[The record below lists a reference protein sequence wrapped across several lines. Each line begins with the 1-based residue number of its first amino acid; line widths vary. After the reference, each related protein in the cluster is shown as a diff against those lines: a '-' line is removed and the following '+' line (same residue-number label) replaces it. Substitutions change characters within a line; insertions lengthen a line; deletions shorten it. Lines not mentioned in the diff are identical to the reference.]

1 MNGQH
6 STSDEPQGSWIFRA
20 KIRRPR
26 QNIVLIERPQLIE
39 SLNQCLDYQTCL
51 ITAPAGYGKTT
62 LLAQWHATL
71 AAQDV
76 KAAWLSLDE
85 GDKDAQRFLSYLI
98 CALTHADVN
107 LGQLSMLAEQ
117 GLADLSVDAALA
129 AMLEQVDAGQQ
140 SVVLV
145 LDDYHRAASGEIDE
159 QIERLITNA
168 PGNFRV
174 VINSRIA
181 PTFSS
186 SYLVA
191 TGRALTLDAEALRFS
206 EDELRRA
213 FDDKLSELQLAKF
226 YSTTEGWPVAI
237 QLAKIAIREIE
248 PDVLLDSFAQRS
260 GHLASFL
267 ADQVF
272 GDLSDE
278 TQQFLLHTSI
288 LEQFNSGL
296 ANAVNENDRSGRVL
310 KNLEHLGALIVADDT
325 EGGWYRYHH
334 LFAEF
339 LHNQLTATEPS
350 LIPTLHRRASLWYES
365 EGDTSAAVKHA
376 KFAGEIDRCATLIE
390 DAGGWEIILYR
401 GILQLRDLLRHV
413 SDLDLTAYPRLLLAQ
428 SYLLVKKGETQR
440 SRALFDAAVA
450 SRTRSGENPRL
461 DRDIVN
467 LKILLDV
474 YEDKLDSRS
483 DLRKMIQTEEDF
495 PDDDYL
501 AKGIFGCTEASVAMS
516 LGRFEE
522 ARTHAKNAM
531 RSMRQADTI
540 LGLNYCYLHAA
551 MSDFY
556 RCEIQQ
562 AKANAIE
569 ASSMARDNFGA
580 DSGLKS
586 LADVILGALFYWTDN
601 LGPEDEQR
609 FLAALDFSERND
621 GWFEIYGIG
630 IEAELGLELE
640 RQDFDAAIR
649 ALERAERISNTRG
662 IARLEQLAVAYRL
675 DVFTQAG
682 ERREAAR
689 TASKIE
695 RFTVIGQWR
704 KSPVSWR
711 THEASC
717 RVLAVHFAQKD
728 VDKSRIYIK
737 DALEC
742 SKDLGARFHLLRCL
756 ITNSIL
762 TAQRGEREV
771 ALQSLF
777 DALSIASA
785 NGVKK
790 PFELSKAIVPLMWQA
805 LSHGRSEAVETA
817 TLSFLS
823 AILDSFHRRSSEAGP
838 GIPLLSPRENEV
850 VMELSQGRSNKQIA
864 RALSMTEHTVKFH
877 LKNVFAKLEVN
888 RRAEAITVAR
898 SIGLAP

>member
-1 MNGQH
+1 MNEQQ
-6 STSDEPQGSWIFRA
+6 SNTDEPKGSWIFWA
-20 KIRRPR
+20 KLRPPR
-26 QNIVLIERPQLIE
+26 QNIALIERPQLIE
-39 SLNQCLDYQTCL
+39 RLNQSLDYQTCL
-51 ITAPAGYGKTT
+51 VTAPAGYGKTT
-62 LLAQWHATL
+62 LLAQWHGTL
-71 AAQDV
+71 SKRGVRAG
-76 KAAWLSLDE
+76 WLTLDD
-85 GDKDAQRFLSYLI
+85 GDSDAQRFLSYVI
-98 CALTHADVN
+98 CSLTAAGVD

-117 GLADLSVDAALA
+117 GLADLSADSALA
-129 AMLEQVDAGQQ
+129 AMLESIDKSDQNIA
-140 SVVLV
+140 LV
-145 LDDYHRAASGEIDE
+145 LDDYHRAASEEIDE

-168 PGNFRV
+168 PKNFRV

-191 TGRALTLDAEALRFS
+191 TGRALMLDAEALRFS
-206 EDELRRA
+206 EAEMRRA
-213 FDDKLSELQLAKF
+213 FDEKLSEQQLTQFHA
-226 YSTTEGWPVAI
+226 TTEGWPVAI
-237 QLAKIAIREIE
+237 QLARIAIREIE
-248 PDVLLDSFAQRS
+248 PDALLDSFGQRS

-272 GDLSDE
+272 GDLPNE
-278 TQQFLLHTSI
+278 AQEFLLHTSI

-296 ANAVNENDRSGRVL
+296 ANAVNANENSRRVL
-310 KNLEHLGALIVADDT
+310 KSLEHLGALIVADDM

-334 LFAEF
+334 LFADF
-339 LHNQLTATEPS
+339 LYDQLKTSEPT
-350 LIPTLHRRASLWYES
+350 LIPKLHQRASTWFEL

-376 KFAGEIDRCATLIE
+376 KHAGEIDRCATLIQ

-401 GILQLRDLLRHV
+401 GIAQLRDLLRHV

-440 SRALFDAAVA
+440 SRALFDAAVS
-450 SRTRSGENPRL
+450 SRTKVGNDPQL

-467 LKILLDV
+467 LKTLLDV
-474 YEDKLDSRS
+474 YEDRLDSRA
-483 DLRKMIQTEEDF
+483 DLKKLVQIEENF
-495 PDDDYL
+495 ADDDYL

-516 LGRFEE
+516 LGRFDESSIHV
-522 ARTHAKNAM
+522 RNAM

-551 MSDFY
+551 MSNFY
-556 RCEIQQ
+556 RCEFQQ

-586 LADVILGALFYWTDN
+586 LADVIHGALRYWTDE
-601 LGPEDEQR
+601 LDVDDEKR
-609 FLAALDFSERND
+609 FFAALEFSEKND

-630 IEAELGLELE
+630 IEAELGLGLE

-649 ALERAERISNTRG
+649 AVDRAERISSARG
-662 IARLEQLAVAYRL
+662 IDRLEQLAVVYRL

-689 TASKIE
+689 TATKIE
-695 RFTVIGQWR
+695 RFTTVGQWR
-704 KSPVSWR
+704 KSPVTWR

-717 RVLAVHFAQKD
+717 RVLAVHFASKD
-728 VDKSRIYIK
+728 RDKSKAYIQ

-742 SKDLGARFHLLRCL
+742 NRDIDARFHLVRTL

-762 TAQRGEREV
+762 KSLWGEREA

-777 DALSIASA
+777 DALSLASA

-805 LSHGRSEAVETA
+805 LSWGRSEAMETA

-823 AILDSFHRRSSEAGP
+823 SVLDSFHRRSSEASA

-850 VMELSQGRSNKQIA
+850 LMELSQGRSNKQIA
-864 RALSMTEHTVKFH
+864 RALNMTEHTVKFH
-877 LKNVFAKLEVN
+877 LKNVFAKLEVS
-888 RRAEAITVAR
+888 RRAEAVAVAR
-898 SIGLAP
+898 NIGLVP

>member
-1 MNGQH
+1 MTEQP
-6 STSDEPQGSWIFRA
+6 SISDKPQGSWIFWA
-20 KIRRPR
+20 KLRPPR
-26 QNIVLIERPQLIE
+26 QNIALIERPQLIE
-39 SLNQCLDYQTCL
+39 SLNQSLDYQTCL
-51 ITAPAGYGKTT
+51 VTAPAGYGKTT

-71 AAQDV
+71 SARNV
-76 KAAWLSLDE
+76 KAGWLTLDE
-85 GDKDAQRFLSYLI
+85 GDDDAQRFLSYVI
-98 CALTHADVN
+98 CSLTDAGVE

-117 GLADLSVDAALA
+117 GLADVSADAALA
-129 AMLEQVDAGQQ
+129 AMLELIDSTEQNI
-140 SVVLV
+140 VLV
-145 LDDYHRAASGEIDE
+145 LDDYHRAASEEIDE

-168 PGNFRV
+168 PRNFRV

-191 TGRALTLDAEALRFS
+191 TGRALMLDAEALRFS

-213 FDDKLSELQLAKF
+213 FDEQLSEPQLAQF
-226 YSTTEGWPVAI
+226 HETTEGWPVAI
-237 QLAKIAIREIE
+237 QLARIAIREIE
-248 PDVLLDSFAQRS
+248 PDALFDSFGQRS

-272 GDLSDE
+272 GDLSEEAQD
-278 TQQFLLHTSI
+278 FLLRTSI
-288 LEQFNSGL
+288 LEQFNSSL
-296 ANAVNENDRSGRVL
+296 ANAVSGNENSRRVL
-310 KNLEHLGALIVADDT
+310 KNLEHLGALIVTDDM

-334 LFAEF
+334 LFADF
-339 LHNQLTATEPS
+339 LYDQLKTSKPT
-350 LIPTLHRRASLWYES
+350 LIPELHSRASIWYET
-365 EGDTSAAVKHA
+365 EGDASAAVKHA
-376 KFAGEIDRCATLIE
+376 KLGGEIDRCATLIQ

-401 GILQLRDLLRHV
+401 GITQLRDLLRHV

-440 SRALFDAAVA
+440 SRALYDSAVS
-450 SRTRSGENPRL
+450 SRTRIGDDPQL

-467 LKILLDV
+467 LRTLVDV
-474 YEDKLDSRS
+474 YEDKLDSKS
-483 DLRKMIQTEEDF
+483 DLMKLVQVEEAF
-495 PDDDYL
+495 ADDDYL
-501 AKGIFGCTEASVAMS
+501 AKGILGCTEASLAMS
-516 LGRFEE
+516 LGQFEE
-522 ARTHAKNAM
+522 ARAHTRNAM

-562 AKANAIE
+562 AKANAVE
-569 ASSMARDNFGA
+569 ASAMARDNFGA

-586 LADVILGALFYWTDN
+586 LADVVHGALRYWTDE
-601 LGPEDEQR
+601 LSVEDEKR
-609 FLAALDFSERND
+609 FLSALDFSEKND

-630 IEAELGLELE
+630 IEAELGLGLE

-649 ALERAERISNTRG
+649 AVDRAERISSARG
-662 IARLEQLAVAYRL
+662 INRLEQLAVAYRL

-682 ERREAAR
+682 EKREAAR
-689 TASKIE
+689 TATKIE
-695 RFTVIGQWR
+695 RFTSVGQWR
-704 KSPVSWR
+704 KSPVTWR

-717 RVLAVHFAQKD
+717 RVLAVHFAEKD
-728 VDKSRIYIK
+728 RDKSKAYIN
-737 DALEC
+737 DAIACNKQL
-742 SKDLGARFHLLRCL
+742 DARFHLVRTL

-762 TAQRGEREV
+762 KSLWGDRDV

-805 LSHGRSEAVETA
+805 LSWGRSEAIETA
-817 TLSFLS
+817 TLSFLTS
-823 AILDSFHRRSSEAGP
+823 VLDNFHRRSSEASG

-850 VMELSQGRSNKQIA
+850 LMELSQGRSNKQIA

-877 LKNVFAKLEVN
+877 LKNVFTKLDVS
-888 RRAEAITVAR
+888 RRAEAVTVAR
-898 SIGLAP
+898 NIGLVP